1 MKKLIS
7 ILVISVLIAVNS
19 LTAVVFASSE
29 EAVTISPVGDTITFT
44 VNVGTSYAGYDA
56 MAMLYRPGK
65 SASNLAG
72 GSLESVLAGASQ
84 RTVGADGNAVF
95 TFEIAGGAGFYTFT
109 ADVPRANK
117 KFEKSIPFAPTT
129 SVNNL
134 ILELSNMTY
143 GDTAVARTKKLFT
156 DAEYDGLKGEDVLGL
171 ASADN
176 YSVYNQ
182 MAPAQKDSFY
192 DYLAYKFCAMDG
204 TENKSDVWTIFD
216 ETAFVESFLS
226 MGETDQINTMKTKA
240 TELGIASL
248 ECYTELFA
256 KEPYNT
262 ATNISDMITGFNA
275 SIQTNEDKDALDDRF
290 ADAMFMSVVS
300 NSSTDGEVGQIIAKV
315 TTYLKTKHGLD
326 ANYENA
332 TNQKTLWNLASGA
345 ITVTDF
351 VQRINSNISFAI
363 VAPPVAPPIGG
374 STSVGGG
381 TVALRPG
388 TDVAPAPLSSAFSDI
403 ENVSWAKEAIE
414 ALAEMKVISGKEP
427 GKFYPND
434 VLKRE
439 ELAKVLSLGFKVGN
453 GEEQL
458 PEFAD
463 VDKEAWY
470 YSYVNNMYSN
480 GIIKGMGDTFGVGI
494 AVTREDAATMIY
506 RLIQDTIEL
515 PEIESEKF
523 ADDNEMADYAK
534 EAIYSLKK
542 LNILGGVGDNQFA
555 PKKTIT
561 RAELA
566 KIIYSIIQKGEV

>member
-19 LTAVVFASSE
+19 LTAVVFANTE

-44 VNVGTSYAGYDA
+44 VDVGTGYAGYDV

-72 GSLESVLAGASQ
+72 GSLESVLAGAAQ
-84 RTVGADGNAVF
+84 KTVGADGNAIF
-95 TFEIAGGAGFYTFT
+95 SFEIAGGAGFYTFT

-134 ILELSNMTY
+134 ILELSGMTY

-156 DAEYDGLKGEDVLGL
+156 DTEFDGLKGEEVLGL
-171 ASADN
+171 SSADN

-182 MAPAQKDSFY
+182 MTPAQKDIFY

-204 TENKSDVWTIFD
+204 TETKADVWNIFNK
-216 ETAFVESFLS
+216 TAFVESFLS
-226 MGETDQINTMKTKA
+226 MSETDQINTMKTKA
-240 TELGIASL
+240 AELGIASL

-275 SIQTNEDKDALDDRF
+275 SIQTNVDKDALADKF
-290 ADAMFMSVVS
+290 SDAMFMSVIS
-300 NSSTDGEVGQIIAKV
+300 NASTDGEVGQIIGKV
-315 TTYLKTKHGLD
+315 INYLKTNHGLD

-332 TNQKTLWNLASGA
+332 TNQKALWNLASGA
-345 ITVTDF
+345 TTVTDF
-351 VQRINSNISFAI
+351 VQRINSNISFAV
-363 VAPPVAPPIGG
+363 VAPPVVPNIGG
-374 STSVGGG
+374 GGGGG
-381 TVALRPG
+381 TVAIRPD
-388 TDVAPAPLSSAFSDI
+388 TTVTPVPLTSAFSDI
-403 ENVSWAKEAIE
+403 ENVSWAKDAIE

-480 GIIKGMGDTFGVGI
+480 GIIKGMGDAFGVGV

-506 RLIQDTIEL
+506 RLIKDTVEM
-515 PEIESEKF
+515 PEMEAEEF
-523 ADDNEMADYAK
+523 ADDGEMADYAK

-566 KIIYSIIQKGEV
+566 KIIYAIIQKGEV